1 LATLAVLL
9 LAYGFS
15 QFYRAFLAVLAPELS
30 ADLGLSAAD
39 LGTISGAWFAAFAF
53 AQVPVGVAL
62 DRIGPRLTVGVLMV
76 AAVAGT
82 GLLAVAEGR
91 GMAIVAMA
99 LIGLGCAPVYMGML
113 YIVARTY
120 AQAQFATFSS
130 AIVGLGSLGNL
141 VSATPLAWA
150 VDAYGWRA
158 AMVGLAGLTAISTL
172 MVILLVRDP
181 PRARAAG
188 EGLGLGGII
197 EVMGLRG
204 LWPLVPLIATGYAV
218 VAVVRGVWIGPYFA
232 DVHALDP
239 IARGHATTAMVV
251 AMIVG
256 ALVYGPLDRLF
267 GTRKWIVVIG
277 TAFAIGA
284 LAGLALVPVG
294 IVGAAI
300 LFALLGAF
308 GMTYGMLM
316 AHARAF
322 IPDHLV
328 GRGITLMNF
337 LFIGGAGLLQP
348 ISGALIDQWR
358 GAGAGPAEVYG
369 ALFGVY
375 GLVLAVCLA
384 IYLLGQDKAPPR
396 AG

>member
-1 LATLAVLL
+1 
-9 LAYGFS
+9 
-15 QFYRAFLAVLAPELS
+15 
-30 ADLGLSAAD
+30 
-39 LGTISGAWFAAFAF
+39 
-53 AQVPVGVAL
+53 
-62 DRIGPRLTVGVLMV
+62 
-76 AAVAGT
+76 
-82 GLLAVAEGR
+82 
-91 GMAIVAMA
+91 
-99 LIGLGCAPVYMGML
+99 
-113 YIVARTY
+113 
-120 AQAQFATFSS
+120 
-130 AIVGLGSLGNL
+130 
-141 VSATPLAWA
+141 
-150 VDAYGWRA
+150 
-158 AMVGLAGLTAISTL
+158 
-172 MVILLVRDP
+172 
-181 PRARAAG
+181 
-188 EGLGLGGII
+188 
-197 EVMGLRG
+197 
-204 LWPLVPLIATGYAV
+204 
-218 VAVVRGVWIGPYFA
+218 
-232 DVHALDP
+232 
-239 IARGHATTAMVV
+239 MVV

-294 IVGAAI
+294 VVGAAI
-300 LFALLGAF
+300 LFAVVGAF

-348 ISGALIDQWR
+348 ISGGLIDQWR
-358 GAGAGPAEVYG
+358 GGGAAPVEAYG

-384 IYLLGQDKAPPR
+384 IYLLGQDKPPPR